1 MLPQAADFR
10 DESEAVFSL
19 LDALGDDVWSTPTQ
33 FKAWTVNDVIAHLH
47 FGNYAA
53 DLSFRDR
60 SAFRDFVEYFAS
72 GSKSQGHLAFTHVWL
87 DGLRDRALLQ
97 HWRDFSLEM
106 ADRFADADPK
116 RRVEWFGPDM
126 SVRSSITARQ
136 METWAHSQALYD
148 VLGRTRTE
156 ADRIKNV
163 VVMGAN
169 TFGWTFENRKLPVPA
184 DAPHLRLTAPSGAV
198 WEWNPPSEN
207 NRIEGSA
214 VEFCRVVTQ
223 VRNVADTALRVSGDT
238 ATAWMAMA
246 QCFAGPPEDP
256 PAPGS
261 RCGRT

>member
-1 MLPQAADFR
+1 MLQQAADFR
-10 DESEAVFSL
+10 DESDAVFSL
-19 LDALGDDVWSTPTQ
+19 LDALDDDAWETPTQ
-33 FKAWTVNDVIAHLH
+33 FKAWTINDVLAHLH

-60 SAFRDFVEYFAS
+60 SAFRDFVAYFAS
-72 GSKSQGHLAFTHVWL
+72 GSKTQGHLAFTHVWL
-87 DGLRDRALLQ
+87 DGLHGRALLQ
-97 HWRDFSLEM
+97 HWRDFYLEM
-106 ADRFADADPK
+106 AERFADADPK
-116 RRVEWFGPDM
+116 QRVEWFGPDM

-156 ADRIKNV
+156 TDRIKNV
-163 VVMGAN
+163 VVMGVN
-169 TFGWTFENRKLPVPA
+169 TFGWTFKNRKLPVPA
-184 DAPHLRLTAPSGAV
+184 DVPHLRLTAPSGAL

-238 ATAWMAMA
+238 ATAWMTMA

-261 RCGRT
+261 RFRQA